1 MITRTSY
8 TLVQWQS
15 THNVLSVKVV
25 SIPAPPTHVFL
36 LDEVMLRPAE
46 ESQRR
51 QIRDRI
57 LQDIRTLYP
66 SEDIWVKIF
75 REYSNRNILVGIFL
89 VMFSLQ
95 WFFFLVSIF
104 FIIQRPLSSCLDP
117 QPISLDIATA
127 TLTFVCSW
135 TRSIRWELYL
145 AS

>member
-1 MITRTSY
+1 M
-8 TLVQWQS
+8 
-15 THNVLSVKVV
+15 KVV

-127 TLTFVCSW
+127 TLTFVCS
-135 TRSIRWELYL
+135 
-145 AS
+145 